1 MRWSSAWRPGSRRG
15 TAPGRNGGA
24 LTAAQASAGASAA
37 RGAGLALLLCGEAL
51 RKAAMVTA
59 GRGFTHA
66 VAVKKRADHEL
77 VTRGVYRWARHPGY
91 LGWLLWAVGTQLLLA
106 NPASVVLF
114 AALVRVRVV
123 QAKRRA
129 EPTDAAAQSW
139 RFFSERI
146 AFEEAALR
154 RFFGQQ
160 YVEYARRTP
169 TRIPGIP

>member
-15 TAPGRNGGA
+15 TARGQNGGA

-59 GRGFTHA
+59 GRSFTHA
-66 VAVKKRADHEL
+66 VAVKKRDVHDL

-114 AALVRVRVV
+114 AALVRVLVK
-123 QAKRRA
+123 AKRRA
-129 EPTDAAAQSW
+129 EP
-139 RFFSERI
+139 
-146 AFEEAALR
+146 
-154 RFFGQQ
+154 G
-160 YVEYARRTP
+160 
-169 TRIPGIP
+169 